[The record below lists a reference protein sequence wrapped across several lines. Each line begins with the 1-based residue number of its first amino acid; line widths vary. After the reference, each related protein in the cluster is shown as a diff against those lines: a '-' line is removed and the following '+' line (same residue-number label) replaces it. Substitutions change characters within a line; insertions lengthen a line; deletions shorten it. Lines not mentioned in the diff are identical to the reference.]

1 MEAARVS
8 RATLVLDGDRL
19 RDQLAELGLSQKQ
32 FAERI
37 GLDEARVSNA
47 ITGRPLPAET
57 LYRIALGLELAGR
70 RR

>member
-8 RATLVLDGDRL
+8 RATLVLDGERL
-19 RDQLAELGLSQKQ
+19 RDQLAKLGLSQKQ

-47 ITGRPLPAET
+47 ITGQPLPVET
-57 LYRIALGLELAGR
+57 LYRIGLGLELAGR